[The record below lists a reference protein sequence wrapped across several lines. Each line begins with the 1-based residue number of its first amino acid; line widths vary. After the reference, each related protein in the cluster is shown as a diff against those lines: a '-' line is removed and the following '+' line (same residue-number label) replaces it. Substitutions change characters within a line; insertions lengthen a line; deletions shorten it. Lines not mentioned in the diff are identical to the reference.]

1 MSVVVSIEADEHGRI
16 QALLPWYARGQ
27 LSPNERD
34 EVRDHLDACP
44 ACRAEL
50 DLEAPLR
57 AVLAIQAVVSPPDPA
72 ASLARLH
79 AQIDR
84 HQIAHQGAQQT
95 PTPARARWMPW
106 ALGLQTVALATV
118 VGLWVTDRPAPEE
131 AASPYVGLSA
141 PAPAAPAGDA
151 LVIFRPDTTEAALRS
166 LLQAQQAR
174 IVSGPTEAG
183 AYLLQ
188 VQPQGLAG
196 LQASPLVQ
204 MAAPLRGKQP

>member
-1 MSVVVSIEADEHGRI
+1 MSVVVSIESDEHGRI

-27 LSPNERD
+27 LSRDERE

-57 AVLAIQAVVSPPDPA
+57 AVLASQAVVSPPDPA

-84 HQIAHQGAQQT
+84 QHDAQQAPT
-95 PTPARARWMPW
+95 PTRFRWMPW

-118 VGLWVTDRPAPEE
+118 AGLWVSERPASPET
-131 AASPYVGLSA
+131 ASPYIGLSA

-188 VQPQGLAG
+188 VPPQGLAG

-204 MAAPLRGKQP
+204 MAAPLRAQQP

>member
-27 LSPNERD
+27 LSRDERE

-57 AVLAIQAVVSPPDPA
+57 AVLASQAVVSPPDPA

-84 HQIAHQGAQQT
+84 QHDAQSPT
-95 PTPARARWMPW
+95 PTRFRWMPW
-106 ALGLQTVALATV
+106 ALGLQTVALASV
-118 VGLWVTDRPAPEE
+118 VGLWVSERPAPAVS
-131 AASPYVGLSA
+131 AAPYVGLSA
-141 PAPAAPAGDA
+141 PATAAPAGDA

-204 MAAPLRGKQP
+204 MAAPLRAQQP

>member
-27 LSPNERD
+27 LSRDERD

-57 AVLAIQAVVSPPDPA
+57 AVLASQAVVPPPDPA

-84 HQIAHQGAQQT
+84 HQTAHLDAQRPT
-95 PTPARARWMPW
+95 PTRFRWMPL
-106 ALGLQTVALATV
+106 ALGLQTVALASV
-118 VGLWVTDRPAPEE
+118 VGLWVSERPAPAET
-131 AASPYVGLSA
+131 ASPYVGLSA

-174 IVSGPTEAG
+174 IVSGPTKAG

-204 MAAPLRGKQP
+204 MAAPLRAQQP

>member
-1 MSVVVSIEADEHGRI
+1 
-16 QALLPWYARGQ
+16 
-27 LSPNERD
+27 
-34 EVRDHLDACP
+34 
-44 ACRAEL
+44 
-50 DLEAPLR
+50 
-57 AVLAIQAVVSPPDPA
+57 
-72 ASLARLH
+72 
-79 AQIDR
+79 
-84 HQIAHQGAQQT
+84 
-95 PTPARARWMPW
+95 
-106 ALGLQTVALATV
+106 
-118 VGLWVTDRPAPEE
+118 VTDRPAPSD